1 NMFPMKDMHSIAR
14 ISTEIIPES
23 STSNEYFEQSHE
35 NVTEKDDNEAPKRSK
50 RRRIE
55 KSFGDD
61 FIVYLVDDTPT
72 SIAEAYASPD
82 ADDWKEAVHNE
93 MDSILSNGTWELSER
108 PHGCKPVGCKWVFK
122 KKLRPDGTIEKY
134 KARLVA
140 KGYTQ
145 REGEDYFDTYSPVAR
160 LTTIRVLL
168 SMAASYGL
176 IVHQMDVKTAFLN
189 GELEE
194 EIYMDQPDGFVVKG
208 EERKVCKLLKSLY
221 GLKQAPKQWHE
232 KFDRTLTYVG
242 FVVNEADKCVYY
254 RHGGGEGV
262 ILCLYVDDILI
273 FGTNMKVIHEV
284 KSFLSK
290 CFDMKDLG
298 EADVILNIK
307 LIKNE
312 SGITLT
318 QSHYVE
324 KILSRFG
331 YIDSK
336 SSPTPY
342 DPSVTLRKNRRIAV
356 DQLRYSQIVGS
367 LMYLASATRPDISF
381 AVSKLSRFMS
391 NPGTD
396 HWHALDRVMRYLCGT
411 MSYGIHYSGHPAVL
425 EGYSDSNWISD
436 VADLYAT
443 SGYVFTFGGGAVSWR
458 SCKQTILTRST
469 MEAELTAL
477 DTTTVESEWLREL
490 LMDLPVV
497 EKPVP
502 AILLNCDN
510 QTVIVKV
517 NNSKDNAKSSRHV
530 KRRLKSVRKLR
541 NSGVITVTYIQTDKN
556 LADPFTK
563 GLSRNVIESASREM
577 GLRPVF
583 GKRSARLLKLFITGR
598 LPSKSGGA
606 AYRRLQRRLLRPV
619 VPVINNVVINN
630 VTAATSSATPSPP
643 PPPDRQFP
651 ELTMAGFSDALRPDK
666 FTGVHF
672 KRWQVKAMLWLTHL
686 KVFEVS
692 DGLPEGTISDQDQNK
707 FKENNTLFVGCV
719 LSILADRLC
728 DVYMHITDGK
738 ELWDALNA
746 KFGATDAGSELYI
759 MESFHDIRMK
769 ARAKDNTEKGEGQ
782 SSANMVQKKP
792 YSKNKGNNK
801 PSFNKPMKTTT
812 FKKKKMIIKA
822 DLSCFTCGETGHFS
836 KDYPERADR
845 KKKARQVNTVTASN
859 ADGYGN
865 LFTVLSVA
873 RDSSVLMGNGSHAS
887 VRGVGTVDLKFTSGK
902 IVQHVPTMNKN
913 LVSGSLLCRDGF
925 KVVLESNKV
934 VVSKF
939 GQFIAP
945 HSITTTIV
953 FLDDLTL
960 SSTAH
965 ARPAHERVHLLRWS
979 AHPRLAPMPR
989 TYAGNAAARAAFTR
1003 RMNGFPPP

>member
-1 NMFPMKDMHSIAR
+1 
-14 ISTEIIPES
+14 
-23 STSNEYFEQSHE
+23 
-35 NVTEKDDNEAPKRSK
+35 
-50 RRRIE
+50 
-55 KSFGDD
+55 
-61 FIVYLVDDTPT
+61 VYLVDDTPT

-232 KFDRTLTYVG
+232 KFDRTLTSVG

-290 CFDMKDLG
+290 SFDMKDLG

-342 DPSVTLRKNRRIAV
+342 DPSVTLRKNRRIAI
-356 DQLRYSQIVGS
+356 DKLRYSQIVGS

-577 GLRPVF
+577 GLRPVD
-583 GKRSARLLKLFITGR
+583 
-598 LPSKSGGA
+598 
-606 AYRRLQRRLLRPV
+606 
-619 VPVINNVVINN
+619 
-630 VTAATSSATPSPP
+630 VTP
-643 PPPDRQFP
+643 
-651 ELTMAGFSDALRPDK
+651 
-666 FTGVHF
+666 
-672 KRWQVKAMLWLTHL
+672 
-686 KVFEVS
+686 
-692 DGLPEGTISDQDQNK
+692 
-707 FKENNTLFVGCV
+707 
-719 LSILADRLC
+719 
-728 DVYMHITDGK
+728 
-738 ELWDALNA
+738 
-746 KFGATDAGSELYI
+746 
-759 MESFHDIRMK
+759 
-769 ARAKDNTEKGEGQ
+769 
-782 SSANMVQKKP
+782 
-792 YSKNKGNNK
+792 
-801 PSFNKPMKTTT
+801 
-812 FKKKKMIIKA
+812 
-822 DLSCFTCGETGHFS
+822 
-836 KDYPERADR
+836 
-845 KKKARQVNTVTASN
+845 
-859 ADGYGN
+859 
-865 LFTVLSVA
+865 
-873 RDSSVLMGNGSHAS
+873 
-887 VRGVGTVDLKFTSGK
+887 
-902 IVQHVPTMNKN
+902 
-913 LVSGSLLCRDGF
+913 
-925 KVVLESNKV
+925 
-934 VVSKF
+934 
-939 GQFIAP
+939 
-945 HSITTTIV
+945 
-953 FLDDLTL
+953 
-960 SSTAH
+960 
-965 ARPAHERVHLLRWS
+965 
-979 AHPRLAPMPR
+979 
-989 TYAGNAAARAAFTR
+989 
-1003 RMNGFPPP
+1003 